1 MMTERIQKTLDFL
14 KTSFADFSDPY
25 RYEHSI
31 RVAHIG
37 AEIARREGLDE
48 EAFIIACLLHDIA
61 YSVERPEGY
70 DWYEHG
76 RDGAKIAR
84 PFLESLGLS
93 AEQIEDICYGIAIHV
108 DDKADFPG
116 ERTVFALSVSD
127 ADNIDRFD
135 MLRLYFS
142 LYNADFQS
150 LGLAERLD
158 WLGTSIS
165 RLESFR
171 DFGFATETGKAM
183 WLDKIEFQ
191 IAFQSRLLSQLKNS
205 IIPEEF

>member
-14 KTSFADFSDPY
+14 KDSFAGFADTY

-37 AEIARREGLDE
+37 AEIARKEGLDE

-61 YSVERPEGY
+61 YSAEHPEGY

-84 PFLESLGLS
+84 PFLEALGLP
-93 AEQIEDICYGIAIHV
+93 AETVQEICYGIAIHV
-108 DDKADFPG
+108 DDKSDFEG
-116 ERTVFALSVSD
+116 ERTIFALSVSD

-142 LYNADFQS
+142 LYNAEFQS
-150 LGLAERLD
+150 LSLTERLD
-158 WLGTSIS
+158 WLGNSIS
-165 RLESFR
+165 RLEKFR
-171 DFGFATETGKAM
+171 DFGFATDTGKAM

-191 IAFQSRLLSQLKNS
+191 LSFQNRLLSQLKNS
-205 IIPEEF
+205 TIPEEF